1 MFYLSNFFKKNSRI
15 TKWFKLCCQIA
26 NQSKYSINSSN
37 KISKNIQ
44 NLPLFFCF
52 QRLDFYFSFWAL
64 RDELSAS
71 ARSRGYCYKWGASFS
86 FWWPIGRLKIQ
97 QKFTIF
103 VYRLVKVAQTRQREC
118 SVLGRKIFSKLSGK
132 EQVRVECCPES
143 VEMVLWIIYNKKI
156 QLQGH
161 GLSTIL

>member
-1 MFYLSNFFKKNSRI
+1 M
-15 TKWFKLCCQIA
+15 
-26 NQSKYSINSSN
+26 
-37 KISKNIQ
+37 
-44 NLPLFFCF
+44 
-52 QRLDFYFSFWAL
+52 
-64 RDELSAS
+64 
-71 ARSRGYCYKWGASFS
+71 
-86 FWWPIGRLKIQ
+86 
-97 QKFTIF
+97 
-103 VYRLVKVAQTRQREC
+103 AQTRQREC